1 MINLLIKINT
11 SNFWLFFNLLIFSTL
26 LCISSNSWFFMW
38 MMLEMNMISFI
49 ALMNNKS
56 PNIYLS
62 ESMIIYFLNQ
72 VLASII
78 LLFSL
83 ISMNFLYE
91 SSLFNFL
98 ILSLFNISMMMKMGS
113 IPFHFWI
120 LNLINKMMWM
130 DIFMILSWQKLAP
143 MIMLSYYMMY
153 PLLEI
158 SILLSLILSIL
169 FMMNIQCLKKIM
181 TFSSINN
188 LSWMMMCMKMNNFLW
203 SIYFSIYMIMI
214 FNLSMMF
221 YMYNFNYMNQ
231 IFHNFFNMNLNYYLI
246 NFLSLGGLPPFLGF
260 FPKWMTIKM
269 MILNK
274 FIMFSIIMI
283 MSSLFLLKI
292 YIQMFLPNIILSK
305 KIKWMKYNFN
315 YFHSSVLSLLTF
327 MSIFFLPI
335 LMFF

>member
-1 MINLLIKINT
+1 MKIHT

-26 LCISSNSWFFMW
+26 MCISSNSWFFMW
-38 MMLEMNMISFI
+38 MMLEMNLISFI

-83 ISMNFLYE
+83 ISLNFLYE

-98 ILSLFNISMMMKMGS
+98 IMSFFNISMLMKMGS

-130 DIFMILSWQKLAP
+130 DIFLILSWQKLAP

-158 SILLSLILSIL
+158 SILLSLIFSIL
-169 FMMNIQCLKKIM
+169 FMMNIHCLKKIM

-188 LSWMMMCMKMNNFLW
+188 LGWMMMCLKMENLIW
-203 SIYFSIYMIMI
+203 TIYFMIYMILL
-214 FNLSMMF
+214 FNLSTMF
-221 YMYNFNYMNQ
+221 YIYNFNSINQ
-231 IFHNFFNMNLNYYLI
+231 IFNNFYNNSLIFYSI
-246 NFLSLGGLPPFLGF
+246 NFLSLSGLPPFLGF
-260 FPKWMTIKM
+260 LPKWLTIKM

-274 FIMFSIIMI
+274 FILFSIIMMI
-283 MSSLFLLKI
+283 SSLFMLKI
-292 YIQMFLPNIILSK
+292 YIQMFLPSIIMCK
-305 KIKWMKYNFN
+305 KIKWVKFN
-315 YFHSSVLSLLTF
+315 YYYPFSSMLTF
-327 MSIFFLPI
+327 MTFISIFTLIIF
-335 LMFF
+335 M